1 MSLHP
6 PSGWHVYRV
15 KTYLSPAPMMVL
27 VHDNGR
33 HTSIFRNENPVLWTF
48 LDSYAD
54 DCTLAQLAVTHTNL
68 TLNPLLPV

>member
-1 MSLHP
+1 
-6 PSGWHVYRV
+6 
-15 KTYLSPAPMMVL
+15 MMVL